1 MGVVSPIGVT
11 VDENWRAA
19 LEGQSGVSPI
29 VAFDVS
35 AYSSQM
41 AGQVLDWDAEARL
54 GKKQARRTD
63 RFAQF
68 ALVAAGEAI
77 ADAGLEITDENRD
90 QIGVYVGSGI
100 GGLVFMQQQFEVL
113 DKRGPGRVSPFL
125 IPVIIAN
132 MAGAMVSIEHGL
144 GGPNLAVV
152 SACASGAHA
161 IGEAAEVIKRGD
173 ASVMLAGGSEAAIS
187 PLGLA
192 GFCAGRALST
202 RNDDPEHAS
211 RPFDRERDGF
221 VAAEGAGV
229 LILESLEHARRRGAT
244 VLAEI
249 IGYGSSSDGFH
260 MTQPQ
265 EDGDGAQRAM
275 AAALRKARLDP
286 DQIGYINAH
295 GTSTPLGDLAETNA
309 IKAIFNGDAASVPV
323 SSTKSMTGHLIG
335 AAGAVELAYCIK
347 ALQDGAIPPTINYEV
362 PDPEC
367 DLDYVPNEAR
377 EQAIA
382 YAMSNSFGFGGHNA
396 TLIVG
401 RN

>member
-35 AYSSQM
+35 AYTSQI

-68 ALVAAGEAI
+68 ALVAAREAI

-187 PLGLA
+187 PIGLA

-244 VLAEI
+244 ILAEI

-260 MTQPQ
+260 MTQPR
-265 EDGDGAQRAM
+265 EDGDGARRAM
-275 AAALRKARLDP
+275 AAALRKGRLNPDRLHQRAWHLHHAGRP
-286 DQIGYINAH
+286 GRDECDQIGVRRRRY
-295 GTSTPLGDLAETNA
+295 ER
-309 IKAIFNGDAASVPV
+309 
-323 SSTKSMTGHLIG
+323 
-335 AAGAVELAYCIK
+335 AGEFDQIY
-347 ALQDGAIPPTINYEV
+347 DGPP
-362 PDPEC
+362 DRC
-367 DLDYVPNEAR
+367 R
-377 EQAIA
+377 RR
-382 YAMSNSFGFGGHNA
+382 G
-396 TLIVG
+396 
-401 RN
+401 